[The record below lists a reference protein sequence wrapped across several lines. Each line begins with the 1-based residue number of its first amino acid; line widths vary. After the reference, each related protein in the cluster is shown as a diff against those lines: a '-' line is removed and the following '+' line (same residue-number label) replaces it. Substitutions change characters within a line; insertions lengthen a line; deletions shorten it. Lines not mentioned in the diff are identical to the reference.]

1 MPIGGQPKR
10 ARGTVGHPY
19 SALSLRLVLAVFGFV
34 SCAVMAG
41 VLLWW
46 GYRLF
51 AVVLGVFAVVAL
63 VDIVIVQR
71 RRHAGR

>member
-19 SALSLRLVLAVFGFV
+19 SALNLRLVLAVFGFV
-34 SCAVMAG
+34 SCGVMAG

-51 AVVLGVFAVVAL
+51 AVVLGAFAVVAL
-63 VDIVIVQR
+63 VDIVVVQR

>member
-10 ARGTVGHPY
+10 ARGTIGHPY
-19 SALSLRLVLAVFGFV
+19 SALNLRLVLAVLGFV
-34 SCAVMAG
+34 SCALMAG

-51 AVVLGVFAVVAL
+51 AVVLGVFAIVAL
-63 VDIVIVQR
+63 VDIVVVQR